1 MVEFE
6 TKPNGEIDDRV
17 RVVFKGFETRIF
29 ENYSVKM
36 AVLQQPNAF
45 TVRLGGLEPPKE
57 IFKRYPPGTPFQL
70 AIGPVA
76 AFTGV
81 TDGYESSG
89 DANGGSTVL
98 VKGRDILA
106 KLQDAEFRADK
117 SFVDVTYAD
126 LVYEVMVE
134 AGGLEEAAILSSNE
148 ANVTVRSGVGVTKKP
163 GTTKQ
168 LGDGTPAPGDPILEG
183 GAAGALTGA
192 TITTPGTYTTHARM
206 GEKCLEW
213 LRTHLEKA
221 GLMLWTDVNGDI
233 VVSAPNANQA
243 PRYRFI
249 RKRGEARSVC
259 NVLSHNFRNDTTKRF
274 SSVVVF
280 GRGPGRK
287 SGKGKIRGEFFDVE
301 MLSLLEPRRRTKSFR
316 DVNVFDELQAI
327 NHARN
332 RLAEINRNAWQLS
345 YVIQGHTAPT
355 PSGGRAVIT
364 PDTIAQVEDDELGI
378 SGLFY
383 VEAVEYSSPPTT
395 TTVTL
400 MRLTDCMWDKDP
412 TIVEQVEQVTSG
424 RKRRRRKKK

>member
-1 MVEFE
+1 
-6 TKPNGEIDDRV
+6 
-17 RVVFKGFETRIF
+17 
-29 ENYSVKM
+29 
-36 AVLQQPNAF
+36 
-45 TVRLGGLEPPKE
+45 
-57 IFKRYPPGTPFQL
+57 
-70 AIGPVA
+70 
-76 AFTGV
+76 
-81 TDGYESSG
+81 
-89 DANGGSTVL
+89 
-98 VKGRDILA
+98 
-106 KLQDAEFRADK
+106 
-117 SFVDVTYAD
+117 
-126 LVYEVMVE
+126 MVE

-163 GTTKQ
+163 GTK
-168 LGDGTPAPGDPILEG
+168 GTPGKVVGGEAPKNSAQAKTRPDGRLVEREG
-183 GAAGALTGA
+183 RRVAEVEINADASETRGRASPKQAERLPG
-192 TITTPGTYTTHARM
+192 TPGTPDRYTTHARM

-213 LRTHLEKA
+213 LRKHLEKA

-233 VVSAPNANQA
+233 VVSAPNVNQA